1 MFKKLN
7 IKVLIILLIIL
18 LGIYFISE
26 MSDTDNRSFRSNLGN
41 FDNANITTL
50 IVESSKG
57 DKVTI
62 IKENDIWKVQAD
74 GKSYLADEATINN
87 NLNLINNLKVK
98 RVAATDKSK
107 WAEYQVIDTMAV
119 RLIVEEN
126 NDEVMNMLIGKFSYK
141 QPDNTQQQ
149 QNPYQR
155 QQPIIT
161 SFVRLND
168 DDIVYAVDGFL
179 KMNFN
184 ADINSY
190 RYKKLTDL
198 NKDNIEKID
207 FSSTLNKPFVL
218 AKQDGNWFV
227 NGVQADSTKT
237 VKYLNAISK
246 LSSSSFVYDVSENQ
260 LPSSAFT
267 LKIEGNNFNP
277 IEINAFPADSVN
289 QYLISSTNV
298 DDAFFSGSTSKL
310 FEKIFV
316 GEENFLPEK

>member
-7 IKVLIILLIIL
+7 VKVLIIILIIL

-26 MSDTDNRSFRSNLGN
+26 MFDSSERSFKSKLAD
-41 FDNANITTL
+41 FDNSNVTAL
-50 IVESSKG
+50 IIESSKG
-57 DKVTI
+57 DKVKI
-62 IKENDIWKVQAD
+62 VKENDIWKVQSD
-74 GKSYLADEATINN
+74 GKSYLADESTIIN
-87 NLNLINNLKVK
+87 NLNILNNLNVK

-107 WAEYQVIDTMAV
+107 WNSFEVVDTMAV

-126 NDEVMNMLIGKFSYK
+126 NDEALNMFIGKFSYK

-161 SFVRLND
+161 SFVRLD
-168 DDIVYAVDGFL
+168 GDDIVYAVDGFL
-179 KMNFN
+179 KMSFN

-198 NKDNIEKID
+198 NKDDIENLN
-207 FSSTLNKPFVL
+207 FSSNLRKPFAL
-218 AKQDGNWFV
+218 SKQDGKWFI
-227 NGVQADSTKT
+227 NGIQADSTKA
-237 VKYLNAISK
+237 VKYINSISK
-246 LSSSSFVYDVSENQ
+246 LNSSSFVYDVADNE
-260 LPSSAFT
+260 LPTSAYT

-277 IEINAFPADSVN
+277 IEIKAFPADSVN

-298 DDAFFSGSTSKL
+298 DDALFSGSSSKL
-310 FEKIFV
+310 FDKIFV
-316 GEENFLPEK
+316 GEETFLPEK

>member
-1 MFKKLN
+1 
-7 IKVLIILLIIL
+7 
-18 LGIYFISE
+18 